1 MRLSLRIGSALT
13 ICLFGASTVAPIA
26 VQAMPIS
33 AAPTKLLPGGPAA
46 IYVRPSPDEARF
58 SLMSRQIGGRT
69 SVVGDVQTGAGSI
82 VAFPSSSEDGR
93 VVAVVKT
100 APFADTAGRLLILKD
115 GKVVR
120 EIEHS
125 VDVLA
130 LPTVSVDGSRVI
142 FPSSARQ
149 LASLNVATGAITNLC
164 PKCTFGSV
172 SNGAISPDGRYVA
185 VLEKVNNSET
195 QNVIYDLKTGR
206 VVARRNSGS
215 GIFGM
220 QKPAWSPDSK
230 MIVFVKFSSTSYN
243 VISLSIA
250 GIARP
255 TAFNTTMSQ
264 VAGHLFA
271 MTSPVWIKDRFYVAG
286 LEYVNPQS
294 FLSVA
299 YSAATPFDT
308 PQRLGVIGPVRG
320 VFIGQVSSLT
330 VAWSSRQPK

>member
-1 MRLSLRIGSALT
+1 
-13 ICLFGASTVAPIA
+13 
-26 VQAMPIS
+26 
-33 AAPTKLLPGGPAA
+33 
-46 IYVRPSPDEARF
+46 
-58 SLMSRQIGGRT
+58 MSRQIGGRT

-100 APFADTAGRLLILKD
+100 ALSADAVGGLLILKD

-120 EIEHS
+120 EIEYS
-125 VDVLA
+125 GNRLA

-142 FPSSARQ
+142 FPSSARR

-164 PKCTFGSV
+164 SRCAFGNV
-172 SNGAISPDGRYVA
+172 SNGATSPDGRYVA
-185 VLEKVNNSET
+185 VLERVNNSET
-195 QNVIYDLKTGR
+195 QNVIYELKTGR
-206 VVARRNSGS
+206 VVARRNSGP
-215 GIFGM
+215 GLYGM

-243 VISLSIA
+243 VISLSVA

-255 TAFNTTMSQ
+255 TAFNTTISQ
-264 VAGHLFA
+264 VAGELNVW
-271 MTSPVWIKDRFYVAG
+271 TSPVWIRDRFYIAG
-286 LEYVNPQS
+286 LEYINDQS
-294 FLSVA
+294 LLSVA

-320 VFIGQVSSLT
+320 EEIGPASSLT